1 MPWSNLFGTHKVA
14 LKIGD
19 LDMRHYEIGDDI
31 SVPDGTYIDP
41 LTGVVVIVGNT
52 VVATMGPDQVFNRY
66 GEALRPVVA

>member
-1 MPWSNLFGTHKVA
+1 MPWSNLFGPHNVA

-19 LDMRHYEIGDDI
+19 IDMRKYEIGDDI

-41 LTGVVVIVGNT
+41 GSGVVVIVGNT

-66 GEALRPVVA
+66 GESFKAAVA